1 MVTWVV
7 AGGTTNAYI
16 VEEVEEKEID
26 RALYTAGIVT
36 HGAACSTPL
45 DKRAMPTLY
54 RNGKPEGVELGKFM
68 QMVPGPEVKNLVF
81 IKGGNA
87 IDPEGN
93 VGVIAANPMGG
104 TIGGAIGPVTAQG
117 WDLIMPVGLE
127 KMVTSVIEGTEV
139 TGQRHM
145 DLTMGHEVVLFP
157 VPNAIVITEI
167 EAIDLLFG
175 IDAVHI
181 ASGGVGGLEGAVTL
195 VLEGPED
202 VVRDAFGFV
211 LNNIKGEPPISGP
224 IGECE
229 NCTSECC
236 VYHGLKAEDLPDY
249 MK

>member
-1 MVTWVV
+1 
-7 AGGTTNAYI
+7 
-16 VEEVEEKEID
+16 
-26 RALYTAGIVT
+26 
-36 HGAACSTPL
+36 
-45 DKRAMPTLY
+45 MPTLY
-54 RNGKPEGVELGKFM
+54 RDGKPEGVELAKFM
-68 QMVPGPEVKNLVF
+68 QEVPGPEVKNLVF

-127 KMVTSVIEGTEV
+127 KMVTSVLEGTEV

-157 VPNAIVITEI
+157 VPNAIVITEV
-167 EAIDLLFG
+167 EAIDILFG

-181 ASGGVGGLEGAVTL
+181 ASGGLGGLEGAVTL
-195 VLEGPED
+195 VMEGPDDE
-202 VVRDAFGFV
+202 VKNAFDFV
-211 LNNIKGEPPISGP
+211 LNNVKGEPAISGP

-236 VYHGLKAEDLPDY
+236 VYHGVKADELPDY